1 MLYRSNSSEL
11 SKDDARHTVY
21 MITLSFRKI
30 FDFEQ
35 NIYSLR
41 VS

>member
-1 MLYRSNSSEL
+1 MLFRPNSSKL

-21 MITLSFRKI
+21 MITRSFRKF